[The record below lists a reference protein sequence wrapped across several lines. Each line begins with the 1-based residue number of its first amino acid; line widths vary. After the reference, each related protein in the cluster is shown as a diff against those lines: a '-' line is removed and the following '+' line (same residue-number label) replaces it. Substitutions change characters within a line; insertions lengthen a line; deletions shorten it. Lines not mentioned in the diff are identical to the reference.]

1 MVRDWPSTQLL
12 GGQEL
17 IRIRCFRAI
26 PEAQDDEMFSFLV
39 TSSDAKID
47 QIIQRPGS
55 LQCVVFTEFFI

>member
-47 QIIQRPGS
+47 QIIQRPGRS
-55 LQCVVFTEFFI
+55 SVCGFHRVFI